1 MLVRDS
7 SDIHANHP
15 SAPGDALP
23 HEELPDVRWEG
34 VSEDALTSPEAVV
47 LVSAHPADAAVS
59 PAPSVAALP
68 LLVL

>member
-23 HEELPDVRWEG
+23 HEGLPDVRREG
-34 VSEDALTSPEAVV
+34 GGEDALTAPEAVA
-47 LVSAHPADAAVS
+47 LVSARPAGAAVS
-59 PAPSVAALP
+59 PAPSAAALP